1 MDGNQRWSKQNNKN
15 LKEGYLA
22 GLEKLYEI
30 IKFCINEEIQH
41 LTVYALSTEN
51 ISRPSVDVIYNLIKN
66 KYKKL
71 LNKINQDE
79 KVKINIIGENKN
91 LPPLILNILNEIIS
105 KTKHS
110 NALNLNIAFN
120 YGTDHEIIHILKSAI
135 KDEVKTKNISLDLIK
150 KYMYLNKS
158 PDPNIL
164 IRTGGYQRL
173 SNFLLL
179 NLKYTEL
186 YFTKTLWPDL
196 TTEEIKSYIK
206 DYSNIKKNYGL

>member
-15 LKEGYLA
+15 LNEGYVA
-22 GLEKLYEI
+22 GMEKLYEI
-30 IKFCINEEIQH
+30 IKFCISAKIQH

-51 ISRPSVDVIYNLIKN
+51 ISRPSVSIIYDLIKN
-66 KYKKL
+66 EYKNL
-71 LNKINQDE
+71 LYKIKHDA
-79 KVKINIIGENKN
+79 KVKINIIGEKKN
-91 LPPLILNILNEIIS
+91 LPPLILNILNNIIHE
-105 KTKHS
+105 TKYNTS
-110 NALNLNIAFN
+110 LNLNIAFN
-120 YGTDHEIIHILKSAI
+120 YGTDHEIIHIIKSTI
-135 KDEVKTKNISLDLIK
+135 KDEVKIKNISSKLIK
-150 KYMYLNKS
+150 KYMYLNHS

-196 TTEEIKSYIK
+196 TTEEINNYIKNYSKIKKSY
-206 DYSNIKKNYGL
+206 GL